1 MVLVEAVVKAKRIM
15 HNKYSHTQAKAKSSH
30 LCIPLVY
37 HLTQKPSHS
46 FLFKDREADQPM

>member
-15 HNKYSHTQAKAKSSH
+15 HNKYSHTQAKAKSSL

-37 HLTQKPSHS
+37 HLTHKTIP
-46 FLFKDREADQPM
+46 FILILKREADQPI